1 MRSATI
7 ILGKKSYL
15 SIQIK
20 KKFNNVEIFSLKN
33 FPFKDFKKKKYNI
46 IINSFYSSL
55 KLENIENFEE
65 FFNKSILQLANF
77 LDN

>member
-55 KLENIENFEE
+55 
-65 FFNKSILQLANF
+65 
-77 LDN
+77 

>member
-33 FPFKDFKKKKYNI
+33 FPFKDFKKKKI
-46 IINSFYSSL
+46 
-55 KLENIENFEE
+55 
-65 FFNKSILQLANF
+65 
-77 LDN
+77 